1 MMLLASL
8 SLISGAAARIPLVN
22 SIFGFHQ
29 WMALFGPVVA
39 LGGLCLLVRWAMT
52 RSFEREF
59 VVGYAALVA
68 VTLAVSRLAMTS
80 VWVNWTGTILK
91 Q

>member
-1 MMLLASL
+1 
-8 SLISGAAARIPLVN
+8 
-22 SIFGFHQ
+22 
-29 WMALFGPVVA
+29 
-39 LGGLCLLVRWAMT
+39 MT

-68 VTLAVSRLAMTS
+68 VTLAVSRLAMTN